1 MARVGEGPERRE
13 EPQRALAV
21 GLAAHRPVRR
31 RTHLPEDG
39 DALPQHLGRP
49 GLLGVA
55 AVGVGHRGHVVSVH
69 RVAQLPLAALD
80 QALAG
85 VVAQRLEH
93 LVAGDPVHAPAV
105 QQRALDEPV
114 EQVEQLVLVHPI
126 TGAHG
131 ERRVEVRPAGHH
143 RQAFEHQLLALV
155 EQPVG
160 PLDRALERAV
170 ALVSAPARTG
180 QEREVVVEAVG
191 DLQRRERAHARGRQ
205 LQRERQ
211 AVEPA
216 ADASHGRGVGGIDA
230 EAPVRE
236 PRAVEEHRACL
247 GAGRPT
253 RACRRPEAR
262 VAPAPPPPRPPRPA
276 ARGSWPAGARR
287 GRTRARVPPG
297 RPRPPPPGR
306 SRRAPAGSPAR
317 SGRRPPP
324 APGRWRRCRGRARR
338 PPPRPPPSDRAAR

>member
-1 MARVGEGPERRE
+1 MEWRVWASGPERRE

-31 RTHLPEDG
+31 GTHLSEDG

-55 AVGVGHRGHVVSVH
+55 AVGVGHRGHVVGVH
-69 RVAQLPLAALD
+69 RVAPLPLAALD

-93 LVAGDPVHAPAV
+93 LVAGDPVHAPAA
-105 QQRALDEPV
+105 QQRALHEPV
-114 EQVEQLVLVHPI
+114 EQVEQLALVHPI
-126 TGAHG
+126 TRAHG
-131 ERRVEVRPAGHH
+131 QRRVEVRPAGHH

-160 PLDRALERAV
+160 PLDRAPKRAV

-236 PRAVEEHRACL
+236 PRAVEEHRARL
-247 GAGRPT
+247 GADDRLGRVVV
-253 RACRRPEAR
+253 RKPEWLA
-262 VAPAPPPPRPPRPA
+262 APPPPRPPRPA

-287 GRTRARVPPG
+287 GRTRARAPPG

-324 APGRWRRCRGRARR
+324 APGRWRRCRARARR
-338 PPPRPPPSDRAAR
+338 PPPRATAV